1 VVLQGERSDIE
12 GVKGVKA
19 AELMMVAS
27 LVHGYDPSLAGDKVH
42 TTLKLATRS
51 AFRYKRDTVIVY
63 GNVVRAT
70 HGETRNELLGNGD
83 AAEALQS
90 FSLKQPP
97 LTFVSAP
104 TAAGAESTLAVYVDD
119 VRWHE
124 IASLAWLGPKE
135 RGFVTRTDDA
145 GLTEVVFGD
154 GEHGARLPTGVQN
167 VRAVYRNGIGGPGNV
182 KAEQIRLGLP
192 ADSYPTAE
200 LIERLRGAR

>member
-1 VVLQGERSDIE
+1 LHKELESGRWVVLQGERSDIE

-90 FSLKQPP
+90 FSLKRPAP
-97 LTFVSAP
+97 RARWPSMSTMCAGTRSPRSPGWAPRSAASSPAP
-104 TAAGAESTLAVYVDD
+104 TT
-119 VRWHE
+119 
-124 IASLAWLGPKE
+124 
-135 RGFVTRTDDA
+135 
-145 GLTEVVFGD
+145 
-154 GEHGARLPTGVQN
+154 
-167 VRAVYRNGIGGPGNV
+167 
-182 KAEQIRLGLP
+182 P
-192 ADSYPTAE
+192 A
-200 LIERLRGAR
+200 